1 MKDCPPTMSLGSRMK
16 VEPMGS
22 RTDEELLLAW
32 RSGDRKAGGE
42 LFERHYPRVALF
54 FQNKVAEPED
64 LIQRTFLAC
73 VESADRF
80 RVDSSFR
87 AYLLGIAVNVL
98 RNHYRR
104 LNGPRNHAALHTSSM
119 EDMGQTPS
127 QILSER
133 EEERLLLTAL
143 RRLPVEHQLL
153 LELFYWEKMRTH
165 ELAEVLGWP
174 EGTVK
179 DRLRR
184 SRARLE
190 EHITSLAAS
199 RAKLDSTMT
208 RLDEWVE
215 KLRLRMQHRKSKGA
229 DEG

>member
-1 MKDCPPTMSLGSRMK
+1 MNA
-16 VEPMGS
+16 VEAEPMAD
-22 RTDEELLLAW
+22 RKDEELLLAW
-32 RSGDRKAGGE
+32 RSGERDAGE
-42 LFERHYPRVALF
+42 ALFERHYAKIALF

-80 RVDSSFR
+80 RVNSSFR

-104 LNGPRNHAALHTSSM
+104 LNGPRNHTALQISM

-127 QILSER
+127 QIISYQ
-133 EEERLLLTAL
+133 EEERLLLAAL
-143 RRLPVEHQLL
+143 RRLPIERQLL
-153 LELFYWEKMRTH
+153 LELFYWEQMKTH

-174 EGTVK
+174 VGTVR

-184 SRARLE
+184 ARKHLE
-190 EHITSLAAS
+190 EHLTTLAES
-199 RAKLDSTMT
+199 KTRLDSTVT

-215 KLRLRMQHRKSKGA
+215 KLRLRLHRGPGGGP
-229 DEG
+229 DRGPDRG